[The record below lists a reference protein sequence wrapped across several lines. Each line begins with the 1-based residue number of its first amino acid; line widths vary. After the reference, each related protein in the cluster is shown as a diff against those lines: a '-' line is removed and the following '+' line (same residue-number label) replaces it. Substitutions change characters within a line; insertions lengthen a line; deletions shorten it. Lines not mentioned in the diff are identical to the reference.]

1 VFNHFLNFLTI
12 NKMNIESITF
22 LICIFLI
29 TLIILLFYF
38 VYENKQTLRK
48 VEENDHLSEI
58 KMNNL
63 IDATNY
69 NDKILYKQQQYI
81 HSIYNS
87 NNSYDIIDNNEDG
100 VMTIENQQDH
110 TDDPLYYDMM
120 KNYDALTSISK

>member
-1 VFNHFLNFLTI
+1 
-12 NKMNIESITF
+12 MNIESITF

-100 VMTIENQQDH
+100 VMTIENKQHH

>member
-1 VFNHFLNFLTI
+1 MSNHFLNFLPI

-29 TLIILLFYF
+29 TLIILLFYL

-87 NNSYDIIDNNEDG
+87 NNSYDIIDNTEDG
-100 VMTIENQQDH
+100 VITVESQRHH